1 MSEELIRKQ
10 INSAKINYYKSGCIF
25 IDKNLQEKGS
35 VTCIEIQTYILKCMQ
50 KLEIWYELELSDIIT
65 CISGNEKIKSTQTI
79 LLSDDKLHE
88 IFSRYEGKRKR
99 FSDFSTVEQDYHE
112 KMNEYIESSMAKAY
126 LKKIFDSVFLK
137 IDVEFSDSYSNLI
150 DLIIA
155 QLNDQYKYE
164 YELINKYSLLE
175 SDNIEKITKYISE
188 LKKYGN

>member
-1 MSEELIRKQ
+1 M
-10 INSAKINYYKSGCIF
+10 
-25 IDKNLQEKGS
+25 
-35 VTCIEIQTYILKCMQ
+35 
-50 KLEIWYELELSDIIT
+50 
-65 CISGNEKIKSTQTI
+65 
-79 LLSDDKLHE
+79 
-88 IFSRYEGKRKR
+88 
-99 FSDFSTVEQDYHE
+99 
-112 KMNEYIESSMAKAY
+112 
-126 LKKIFDSVFLK
+126 K